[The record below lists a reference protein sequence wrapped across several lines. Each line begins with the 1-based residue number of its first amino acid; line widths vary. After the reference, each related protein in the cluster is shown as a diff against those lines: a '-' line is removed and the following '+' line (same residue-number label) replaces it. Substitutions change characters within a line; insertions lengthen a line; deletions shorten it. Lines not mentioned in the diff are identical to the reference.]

1 VSEDE
6 ELSRVEKIQ
15 AAEASVATLQ
25 DQLDMVQRTLQ
36 TAEELAAAG
45 EAAKEKAQQLMA
57 VSVAVLVVTLVVLVF
72 SRKKAQRS

>member
-1 VSEDE
+1 MSEDE

-57 VSVAVLVVTLVVLVF
+57 VSVAVLVVTLVVLLF
-72 SRKKAQRS
+72 SRKKRA

>member
-1 VSEDE
+1 MSEDE

-57 VSVAVLVVTLVVLVF
+57 VSVAVLVVTLLVLLL
-72 SRKKAQRS
+72 SRKRSRRA